1 MYWINLLRCYDN
13 TLFTF
18 GDKLMSVWNIIVL
31 IFAIIIYVLPGVIA
45 SSREHKN
52 ATAIWVLN
60 IVLGWSF
67 LGWIAA
73 LVWSFTNP
81 GVVKLEPQVFGAD
94 SAGILKNVRIAPE
107 AILCRFCGRHRHTE
121 KIMVLISVLFLTAC
135 LQKRKP

>member
-81 GVVKLEPQVFGAD
+81 GVVKLKPQVFGVE
-94 SAGILKNVRIAPE
+94 SAGSGSVGDTKKCPYCAETIKKE
-107 AILCRFCGRHRHTE
+107 AILCRFCG
-121 KIMVLISVLFLTAC
+121 KDL
-135 LQKRKP
+135 

>member
-52 ATAIWVLN
+52 STAIWVLN

-67 LGWIAA
+67 LGWMAA
-73 LVWSFTNP
+73 LVWSFTSP
-81 GVVKLEPQVFGAD
+81 GVVKIEPQAFGVESID
-94 SAGILKNVRIAPE
+94 AGSVDDTKKCPYCAETIKKE
-107 AILCRFCGRHRHTE
+107 AILCRFCG
-121 KIMVLISVLFLTAC
+121 KDL
-135 LQKRKP
+135 P

>member
-1 MYWINLLRCYDN
+1 
-13 TLFTF
+13 
-18 GDKLMSVWNIIVL
+18 MSVWNIIVL

-45 SSREHKN
+45 SSRGHKN
-52 ATAIWVLN
+52 SSAIWVLN

-94 SAGILKNVRIAPE
+94 STGGGSVDDTKKCPYCAETIKKE
-107 AILCRFCGRHRHTE
+107 AILCRFCG
-121 KIMVLISVLFLTAC
+121 KDL
-135 LQKRKP
+135 

>member
-1 MYWINLLRCYDN
+1 MYWINLPRCYDN

-94 SAGILKNVRIAPE
+94 SAGGGSVDDTKKCPYCAETIKKE
-107 AILCRFCGRHRHTE
+107 AILCRFCG
-121 KIMVLISVLFLTAC
+121 KDL
-135 LQKRKP
+135 

>member
-52 ATAIWVLN
+52 STAIWVLN

-73 LVWSFTNP
+73 LVWSFTSP
-81 GVVKLEPQVFGAD
+81 GVVKIEPQAFGVESID
-94 SAGILKNVRIAPE
+94 AGSVDDTKKCPYCAETIKKE
-107 AILCRFCGRHRHTE
+107 AILCRFCG
-121 KIMVLISVLFLTAC
+121 KDL
-135 LQKRKP
+135 P

>member
-1 MYWINLLRCYDN
+1 
-13 TLFTF
+13 
-18 GDKLMSVWNIIVL
+18 MSVWNIIVL

-60 IVLGWSF
+60 IALGWSF

-81 GVVKLEPQVFGAD
+81 GVVKLEPQAFGVEP
-94 SAGILKNVRIAPE
+94 AGSGSVGDIKKCPYCAETIKKE
-107 AILCRFCGRHRHTE
+107 AILCRFCG
-121 KIMVLISVLFLTAC
+121 KDL
-135 LQKRKP
+135 

>member
-1 MYWINLLRCYDN
+1 MYWISLLRCYDN

-73 LVWSFTNP
+73 LVWSFTNH
-81 GVVKLEPQVFGAD
+81 GVVKLEPQVFGVE
-94 SAGILKNVRIAPE
+94 SAGSGSVGDTKKCPYCAETIKKE
-107 AILCRFCGRHRHTE
+107 AILCRFCG
-121 KIMVLISVLFLTAC
+121 KDL
-135 LQKRKP
+135 

>member
-1 MYWINLLRCYDN
+1 
-13 TLFTF
+13 
-18 GDKLMSVWNIIVL
+18 MSVWHIIVL
-31 IFAIIIYVLPGVIA
+31 IFAMIIYVLPGVIA

-81 GVVKLEPQVFGAD
+81 GVVKLEPALLMEWSPPISCATV
-94 SAGILKNVRIAPE
+94 
-107 AILCRFCGRHRHTE
+107 GR
-121 KIMVLISVLFLTAC
+121 
-135 LQKRKP
+135 

>member
-1 MYWINLLRCYDN
+1 
-13 TLFTF
+13 
-18 GDKLMSVWNIIVL
+18 MSIWNIIVL

-73 LVWSFTNP
+73 LIWSFTNP
-81 GVVKLEPQVFGAD
+81 GVVNLEPQVSTGGGSVDDTKKCPYCAET
-94 SAGILKNVRIAPE
+94 IKKE
-107 AILCRFCGRHRHTE
+107 AILCRFCG
-121 KIMVLISVLFLTAC
+121 KDL
-135 LQKRKP
+135 P

>member
-1 MYWINLLRCYDN
+1 MYWISLLRCYDN

-18 GDKLMSVWNIIVL
+18 GDKLMSIWNIIVL

-52 ATAIWVLN
+52 STAIWVLN

-81 GVVKLEPQVFGAD
+81 GVVKLESQVFGVE
-94 SAGILKNVRIAPE
+94 SAGSGSVGDTKKCPYCAETIKKE
-107 AILCRFCGRHRHTE
+107 AILCRFCG
-121 KIMVLISVLFLTAC
+121 KDL
-135 LQKRKP
+135 